1 MKITFKGNPITLE
14 GYFPVKG
21 DIAPEFTL
29 VKNDFTEFST
39 KSNNGHYLIL
49 NIFPSLDTGVCATT
63 VRKFNQRAATLP
75 GALVL
80 CISKDLPFAQQRF
93 CVAEGIEHII
103 PLSDFRYTS
112 NFGRKYGVLI
122 GSGPMQGLLARA
134 VIVINPKGQVVYS
147 ELVSEVSHEPNYE
160 EALKAVR

>member
-1 MKITFKGNPITLE
+1 M
-14 GYFPVKG
+14 
-21 DIAPEFTL
+21 
-29 VKNDFTEFST
+29 
-39 KSNNGHYLIL
+39 
-49 NIFPSLDTGVCATT
+49 
-63 VRKFNQRAATLP
+63 
-75 GALVL
+75 L

-134 VIVINPKGQVVYS
+134 VIVINPEGQVVYS